1 MTKSIF
7 DTVYAVL
14 FLLAIFTG
22 LYASKHATKNKIL
35 LFVEDLAQAFVHQ
48 AETTDLDGQTKM
60 DNVISGVEDALVSH
74 GVKVDA
80 SLEAMIRAFAE
91 QEVAKMNANKKDG
104 DKIEDKQQVQSGK

>member
-1 MTKSIF
+1 MTKIIF

-14 FLLAIFTG
+14 FLLAILVG

-48 AETTDLDGQTKM
+48 AETTDLKGETKM

-74 GVKVDA
+74 GIKVDA
-80 SLEAMIRAFAE
+80 TLEAVIRAFAE
-91 QEVAKMNANKKDG
+91 KEVAKMNTEKKEEA
-104 DKIEDKQQVQSGK
+104 KIEDKQQVQSSK